1 MTDVRPASGFRSL
14 VQQIQENDGGA
25 DERQR
30 PGRRRLTLPAGSR
43 ERAPAPAY
51 EPPAPSASSMPLRL
65 LQRRWL

>member
-1 MTDVRPASGFRSL
+1 MSRESNQNGFRSL

-30 PGRRRLTLPAGSR
+30 PQRRRLTAPATGCASMDTAPTAA
-43 ERAPAPAY
+43 APAPSKT
-51 EPPAPSASSMPLRL
+51 PVRL